1 MDYLKQRKVTDIKI
15 QNSSYKLKPYAM
27 VLKPKNKSERTLI
40 YVRKK
45 VLGEAL

>member
-15 QNSSYKLKPYAM
+15 QNSRNKLKPYAI
-27 VLKPKNKSERTLI
+27 VLKPKNISERTLI